1 MQIENMEVFNLEGAF
16 RGMRNPMESYDK
28 SDSRYEYNRFL
39 KTGKSYILGEKDLI
53 LAQKLIK
60 AGKDHRKFMRQILV
74 SMDITASMSFWW
86 DIDTYKISTEKN
98 STSRMHK
105 LTSKNCRH
113 LTIEDFNWDHI
124 TQYRDIT
131 LSHINALIDTLQ
143 SLVEKG
149 QSVMSEAYQ
158 IIFTELINDLPEGYL
173 FTRHWTGNYEVL
185 ISLLVARKNHKQEEI
200 RDFCVKLED
209 LPYYNELLASK

>member
-1 MQIENMEVFNLEGAF
+1 MKVENMNVFNLEGAF
-16 RGMRNPMESYDK
+16 RGIRNPLESWNK
-28 SDSRYEYNRFL
+28 SDSEKDDYM
-39 KTGKSYILGEKDLI
+39 GKFYIGQKDLI
-53 LAQKLIK
+53 LAQKLIR

-105 LTSKNCRH
+105 LTSKYCRH
-113 LTIEDFNWDHI
+113 LTQEDFNWNHMTHHRI
-124 TQYRDIT
+124 ET
-131 LSHINALIDTLQ
+131 LEHINCLIDTLRYLTE
-143 SLVEKG
+143 SGVSIYAEN
-149 QSVMSEAYQ
+149 YQ
-158 IIFTELINDLPEGYL
+158 TVFTELINDLPEGYL

-185 ISLLVARKNHKQEEI
+185 YSLIAARKNHKQEEI

-209 LPYYNELLASK
+209 LPYYNELLIIK